1 MTATENGQTTP
12 AVVDEK
18 AASHPSIG
26 QANNEHD
33 VFLVDFAGQDDPY
46 NPVNWSLG
54 KKMVTTLLW
63 ALTTCW
69 IAFASAVCSAGIE
82 QIVDEFHVNHET
94 AASGVSLMIFDLH
107 SAPCFGLRW
116 AKCIIIGIVLTGF
129 GFFCMFQ
136 SALNYLVDTFTRYSA
151 SAIAAN
157 TFVRSIAAG
166 AFPLFV
172 SPMYSKLGVNWGS
185 TVFACVS
192 VVLIPVPF
200 IFFTWGERIRQRG
213 QLSKLSAM

>member
-94 AASGVSLMIFDLH
+94 AASGVSLMIFGFAFGPMLW
-107 SAPCFGLRW
+107 APLGEVYNHRHCFDGIWIFLYVPICIELPRRHIYPIQRQCHCCKYLRPFNSCW
-116 AKCIIIGIVLTGF
+116 G
-129 GFFCMFQ
+129 
-136 SALNYLVDTFTRYSA
+136 
-151 SAIAAN
+151 
-157 TFVRSIAAG
+157 
-166 AFPLFV
+166 V
-172 SPMYSKLGVNWGS
+172 STL
-185 TVFACVS
+185 CVS
-192 VVLIPVPF
+192 YVF
-200 IFFTWGERIRQRG
+200 QTRG
-213 QLSKLSAM
+213 